1 MADTPPAP
9 SAPSTPN
16 TPNTPNTANTA
27 STSNTA
33 KTSFKSDQYMPP
45 GKSGQPRA
53 EKADPSEATKT
64 ARATAVKTDQPVHR
78 LMTVTITI
86 DAESAEVVRVEGV
99 DATGARHE
107 LSAEEKASLIK
118 ERRDERVA
126 ALVEHAFE
134 AGIASVLGVGD
145 EEEEEKTQES
155 PEDVEF
161 RRQLLAPLIE
171 RSGLGNLKERPT
183 LNRAI
188 LGTLIEHSM
197 K

>member
-1 MADTPPAP
+1 MADTQPTP
-9 SAPSTPN
+9 SSPGTPN
-16 TPNTPNTANTA
+16 TPSAV
-27 STSNTA
+27 
-33 KTSFKSDQYMPP
+33 KSATKADPYLPP
-45 GKSGQPRA
+45 PKSGQPRV
-53 EKADPSEATKT
+53 EKAAETDPMAKT
-64 ARATAVKTDQPVHR
+64 ARATPVKTDQPVHR

-107 LSAEEKASLIK
+107 LSDDEKSSFIK

-126 ALVEHAFE
+126 ALVEQAFE

-145 EEEEEKTQES
+145 EEEEKTQES
-155 PEDVEF
+155 PEDAEF
-161 RRQLLAPLIE
+161 RRKLLAPLLE
-171 RSGLGNLKERPT
+171 RSGLGNLRERPL

-188 LGTLIEHSM
+188 LGTLIEHSI

>member
-1 MADTPPAP
+1 MADTPPTPSTPGAS
-9 SAPSTPN
+9 SAPSTTT
-16 TPNTPNTANTA
+16 TPGTA
-27 STSNTA
+27 STA
-33 KTSFKSDQYMPP
+33 KSPFKSDQYMSP
-45 GKSGQPRA
+45 GKAGQSKV
-53 EKADPSEATKT
+53 EKADQTEATKT
-64 ARATAVKTDQPVHR
+64 ARATAVKTDQPVQR

-107 LSAEEKASLIK
+107 LSAEEKASFMK
-118 ERRDERVA
+118 ERRDERVL

-145 EEEEEKTQES
+145 EEEENTQES
-155 PEDVEF
+155 PEDIEF
-161 RRQLLAPLIE
+161 RRELLAPLIE
-171 RSGLGNLKERPT
+171 RSGLGRLKERPA